1 MAFFSGGS
9 WLNACMKKEDRPL
22 TGKDVYSFVSTQ
34 KKEQSGGW
42 CEMTSM
48 KKKHTYPHIHVHTC
62 MHMHRVF
69 ICS

>member
-1 MAFFSGGS
+1 MT
-9 WLNACMKKEDRPL
+9 KEDRIF
-22 TGKDVYSFVSTQ
+22 TGKDVYSFVSPE

-48 KKKHTYPHIHVHTC
+48 KKKHTYPCIRVHMC

-69 ICS
+69 I